1 MRMEGAKRNS
11 GLRINITIST
21 NSTGYLYK
29 DGAERNRRLKNGTES
44 KERMTSVGERGR
56 EQRAEKTSLR
66 YTKPSQTGEG

>member
-44 KERMTSVGERGR
+44 KERMAGVGERYK
-56 EQRAEKTSLR
+56 E
-66 YTKPSQTGEG
+66 